1 MDKSQEPENK
11 PTGLGIMHIINSVL
25 AAMFG
30 VCSNQRYEKDFE
42 EGDLA
47 QFMAIGVVLV
57 VLFVLSL
64 IAIVKGILA

>member
-1 MDKSQEPENK
+1 MDKPQNTEEK
-11 PTGLGIMHIINSVL
+11 RAGLGVVHIINSVL

-30 VCSNQRYEKDFE
+30 VCSNQRYKKDFE

-57 VLFVLSL
+57 VLFVFSL
-64 IAIVKGILA
+64 IAIVNGILA